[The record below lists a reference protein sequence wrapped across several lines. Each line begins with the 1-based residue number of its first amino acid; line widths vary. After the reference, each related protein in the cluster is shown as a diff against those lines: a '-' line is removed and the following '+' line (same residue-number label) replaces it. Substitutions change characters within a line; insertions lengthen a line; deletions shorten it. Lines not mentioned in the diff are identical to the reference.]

1 MEGRIAVITTD
12 TRSSA
17 KKILVGS
24 YAMDHRDACCAR
36 LIRKR
41 FSREWDDPYK
51 IHRLIL
57 HPFGGAKFCLLRWSK
72 KALLR
77 VNPERSAGL

>member
-1 MEGRIAVITTD
+1 MEGRIVVITTD

-41 FSREWDDPYK
+41 FFPGWDDP
-51 IHRLIL
+51 
-57 HPFGGAKFCLLRWSK
+57 LRFID
-72 KALLR
+72 
-77 VNPERSAGL
+77 

>member
-17 KKILVGS
+17 KKILAGFH
-24 YAMDHRDACCAR
+24 AMDHRDACYAR

-41 FSREWDDPYK
+41 FFHGWDDP
-51 IHRLIL
+51 L
-57 HPFGGAKFCLLRWSK
+57 KFID
-72 KALLR
+72 
-77 VNPERSAGL
+77 